1 MYRKRQT
8 QFALAT
14 CLTLSVSIGIFS
26 LTSEPSNSPELTLC
40 VPNAAAAASY
50 AKAAAPG
57 FIDASDGLRDAIGSL
72 DGSNDLAIETL
83 AKFRSNF
90 MVPAHEKQLAA
101 YALARRLEKRG
112 NPEDLQAIPSL
123 FAEAA
128 GYQALNVR
136 ARLHG
141 AEAALRNNDEAKIQE
156 ILAPLLPLAEQQAQA
171 AAAASATDES
181 GTRRAQPVKRDL
193 SIAEP
198 AYRLAESYYRVQ
210 DFPRAQAAFAA
221 VTRFFGSTEYGT
233 GANYYQGKIALDR
246 DGDAATAVSCYR
258 RYLAASPG
266 GKFAMEAVSTLR
278 ALSSSGA
285 TAGGESGGTEDESS
299 LGGGGSDATP
309 GGSSATPGRTLKLTK
324 ADHDLIANA
333 LYRAGRYQEAL
344 DEWRS
349 AGVGHIRRAICLMRL
364 KRRAEAVEVL
374 LASIKANPKE
384 PLISD
389 VVSLMCGP
397 LTTAESAELWKKVA
411 ALNPACGDE
420 ALYNVAKRVN
430 LAEGAGYY
438 AKLVASYPNSELA
451 PDAYWFLIWNNAKK
465 GYAAGLVNGKPHFA
479 KALALAGK
487 CRQGYP
493 ESTLAPQWSY
503 WEGKLHEALGQKQQA
518 LAAYKR
524 TANEY
529 PGDYYSYRAE
539 HRYNHLKS
547 HAPKGESSSSDQT
560 TAASKPHSVPDRG
573 WTTHPGR
580 QTPVANW
587 QWPDASELFSWKKMP
602 QAMGVT
608 PATLCWLKQY
618 DEAVALMSNSTP
630 PEMKAWLYLK
640 AGNPMSAVTAAS
652 LKLVGTPLSRRWEF
666 AYPLA
671 YSDEVARQAKLRGL
685 DPLWV
690 HALIRQ
696 ESKYNPNALSKSNA
710 MGLMQL
716 LVGTAYGVAKHNS
729 IALSS
734 KEQIF
739 EPSTNIKLGC
749 AYLAYVLKGKEGNC
763 MLATASYNGGPN
775 AVAKWLRQFRERGLS
790 DFDIYV
796 EDIAFK
802 ETRLYVKRVFAHYW
816 NYERIYPVNR

>member
-1 MYRKRQT
+1 M
-8 QFALAT
+8 A
-14 CLTLSVSIGIFS
+14 
-26 LTSEPSNSPELTLC
+26 
-40 VPNAAAAASY
+40 
-50 AKAAAPG
+50 
-57 FIDASDGLRDAIGSL
+57 
-72 DGSNDLAIETL
+72 
-83 AKFRSNF
+83 
-90 MVPAHEKQLAA
+90 PAHEKQLAS
-101 YALARRLEKRG
+101 YVLARRLQKRG
-112 NPEDLQAIPSL
+112 APEDLQAIPSL
-123 FAEAA
+123 FQEAA

-136 ARLHG
+136 ARAHG
-141 AEAALRNNDEAKIQE
+141 AEAALQNNDEAKIQE
-156 ILAPLLPLAEQQAQA
+156 ILSPLLNLAEQQAA
-171 AAAASATDES
+171 AAAAAATDDGS
-181 GTRRAQPVKRDL
+181 GTRKSQPAKRDL

-198 AYRLAESYYRVQ
+198 VYRLAESYYRVQ

-221 VTRFFGSTEYGT
+221 VSRLFGSTEYAT
-233 GANYYQGKIALDR
+233 AANYYQGKIALDKT
-246 DGDAATAVSCYR
+246 GDSATVASCFR

-266 GKFAMEAVSTLR
+266 GKFAMDAVTTLR
-278 ALSSSGA
+278 AFAS
-285 TAGGESGGTEDESS
+285 AGTTNGTELTGTTEESES
-299 LGGGGSDATP
+299 AASPGSF
-309 GGSSATPGRTLKLTK
+309 KLTRQ
-324 ADHDLIANA
+324 DHDLIANA
-333 LYRAGRYQEAL
+333 LYRAGRFQEAL
-344 DEWRS
+344 DEWQN
-349 AGVGHIRRAICLMRL
+349 AGIPHIRRAICLMRL

-384 PLISD
+384 PLIPD

-420 ALYNVAKRVN
+420 ALYNVAKRVD
-430 LAEGAGYY
+430 LTQGAGYY
-438 AKLVASYPNSELA
+438 AKLVAGYPNSHLA

-465 GYAAGLVNGKPHFA
+465 GYAAGAVNGKPHFA
-479 KALALAGK
+479 RALALAAK
-487 CRQGYP
+487 CREGYP

-503 WEGKLHEALGQKQQA
+503 WEGKMHEALGQKQQA
-518 LAAYKR
+518 LSVYKR
-524 TANEY
+524 TANGY

-539 HRYNHLKS
+539 HRYNHLKA
-547 HAPKGESSSSDQT
+547 HAGKGDSSSPGSDT
-560 TAASKPHSVPDRG
+560 KTLKPHLVPDRG
-573 WTTHPGR
+573 WKTHPGR
-580 QTPVANW
+580 ETPVPNW

-602 QAMGVT
+602 AAMGPT
-608 PATLCWLKQY
+608 PAILCWLKQY

-671 YSDEVARQAKLRGL
+671 YSDEVARQSKLRGL

-716 LVGTAYGVAKHNS
+716 LVGTAYGVSKHNS
-729 IALSS
+729 IPLSS

-739 EPSTNIKLGC
+739 EPTTNIKLGC

-775 AVAKWLRQFRERGLS
+775 AVARWLKQFKERGQS

-816 NYERIYPVNR
+816 NYERIYLANR